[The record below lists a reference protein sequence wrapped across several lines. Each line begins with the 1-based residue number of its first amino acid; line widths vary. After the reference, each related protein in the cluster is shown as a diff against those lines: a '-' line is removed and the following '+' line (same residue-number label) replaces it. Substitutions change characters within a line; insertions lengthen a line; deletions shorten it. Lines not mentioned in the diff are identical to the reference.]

1 VTLADQETGTA
12 MTEHAIDSR
21 ARRAAAR
28 VGLRALKSR
37 QRLHVPNIDN
47 HGDFMLVDV
56 QTSFCVAG
64 ERFQLTAEDVV
75 QFCQRRARR

>member
-1 VTLADQETGTA
+1 
-12 MTEHAIDSR
+12 
-21 ARRAAAR
+21 
-28 VGLRALKSR
+28 
-37 QRLHVPNIDN
+37 VPNIDN